1 MAAARRRDER
11 GLLRRLLD
19 ALLLPFSAKRRRER
33 QERMLDRYFDA
44 LDAMDWMYLFSRDS
58 ASFLKGKQLH
68 QRALVLQMKVDPT
81 GEIWMRRPEAQ
92 RIGAPRP
99 VVAGGVR

>member
-11 GLLRRLLD
+11 GLMRRLLD
-19 ALLLPFSAKRRRER
+19 ALQLPFSAQKRREH

-44 LDAMDWMYLFSRDS
+44 LDAMDWMYLFSQDG
-58 ASFLKGKQLH
+58 ASFLKGKRLH
-68 QRALVLQMKVDPT
+68 ERALSLQMKVDPT

-92 RIGAPRP
+92 RVGAPRP